1 MKGKALF
8 ASLMLLLVAIF
19 AMASV
24 NAQIA
29 IDEVEFDDDEISPSG
44 STEIRNFEK
53 NQEVEVKVHFTF
65 EDNADGVSDSAEEVE
80 VEVELTGYDGDRVRE
95 SEYVDEVKEGE
106 SYIERLSLDF
116 PWDMDQDYY
125 TMRVYICPRSGD
137 CVEETYELDVESEE
151 HGFVIKDVDFSP
163 GLTVEAGRAL
173 LTTVRVENIGDEE
186 DDEGVKIKIS
196 IPELGL
202 SASDYLDEVD
212 EDDSV
217 SSEELYL
224 RIPSDTS
231 AGSYDV
237 EVSVTFDD
245 GDETV
250 TEEYTLTV
258 VTAAEKEAEETTET
272 QPVESKTVIT
282 VGPESQDMTAGQGG
296 AVYPITLTNAAG
308 QAKTYVISV
317 SGYNSWGSV
326 RLDPSNVV
334 VLEEGQTQTVYL
346 FVSANEDASGSQT
359 FAVTVSAGGETLKQ
373 MLLTANIEPAVAEEV
388 SKETSWDSVKK
399 GLEVGLIVL
408 VILLVILGLI
418 IVVNKLRSQ
427 DNEEDEKSK
436 TYY

>member
-1 MKGKALF
+1 MF

-24 NAQIA
+24 NAQIV
-29 IDEVEFDDDEISPSG
+29 IGEVEFDDDEVSPSG
-44 STEIRNFEK
+44 STEIRNFER
-53 NQEVEVKVHFTF
+53 NQEVEVKVHFTM
-65 EDNADGVSDSAEEVE
+65 EDNGDSVADSDEEVE
-80 VEVELTGYDGDRVRE
+80 IEVELTGYDGDRVRDT
-95 SEYVDEVKEGE
+95 EYIDEVKEGE
-106 SYIERLSLDF
+106 SYVERLTLSF

-137 CVEETYELDVESEE
+137 CVEETYDLDVEAEE

-186 DDEGVKIKIS
+186 DNEGVKVKVS

-217 SSEELYL
+217 SSEELYI
-224 RIPSDTS
+224 RIPSETS

-237 EVSVTFDD
+237 EVSVTYDD

-250 TEEYTLTV
+250 SEEYTIT
-258 VTAAEKEAEETTET
+258 VTATEEEVAAEE
-272 QPVESKTVIT
+272 PAVESKTVIT
-282 VGPESQDMTAGQGG
+282 VGPEAQDMTAGQGG

-308 QAKTYVISV
+308 EAKTYVISV

-359 FAVTVSAGGETLKQ
+359 FAVTVNAGSETLKQ
-373 MLLTANIEPAVAEEV
+373 MLLTANVEPAATEDVAEET
-388 SKETSWDSVKK
+388 SSWDSVKK

-427 DNEEDEKSK
+427 DDDEEDDKSK

>member
-1 MKGKALF
+1 MKGKAMF

-24 NAQIA
+24 NAQIV
-29 IDEVEFDDDEISPSG
+29 IDEVEFDDDEVSPSG
-44 STEIRNFEK
+44 STEIRNFER
-53 NQEVEVKVHFTF
+53 NQEVEVKVHFTM
-65 EDNADGVSDSAEEVE
+65 EDNGDSVADSDEEVE
-80 VEVELTGYDGDRVRE
+80 IEVELTGYDGDRVRDT
-95 SEYVDEVKEGE
+95 EYIDEVKEGE
-106 SYIERLSLDF
+106 SYVERLTLSF

-137 CVEETYELDVESEE
+137 CVEETYDLDVEAEE

-186 DDEGVKIKIS
+186 DNEGVKVKVS

-217 SSEELYL
+217 SSEELYI
-224 RIPSDTS
+224 RIPSETS

-237 EVSVTFDD
+237 EVSVTYDD

-250 TEEYTLTV
+250 SEEYTIT
-258 VTAAEKEAEETTET
+258 VTATEEEVAAEE
-272 QPVESKTVIT
+272 PAVESKTVIT
-282 VGPESQDMTAGQGG
+282 VGPEAQDMTAGQGG

-308 QAKTYVISV
+308 EAKTYVISV

-359 FAVTVSAGGETLKQ
+359 YAVTVSAGSETLKQ
-373 MLLTANIEPAVAEEV
+373 MLLTANVEPAATEDVAEET
-388 SKETSWDSVKK
+388 SSWDSVKK

-427 DNEEDEKSK
+427 DDDEEDDKSK

>member
-1 MKGKALF
+1 MKGKAIF

-24 NAQIA
+24 SAQIVSV
-29 IDEVEFDDDEISPSG
+29 DEVEFDDDEVSPSS
-44 STEIRNFEK
+44 STEIRNFERP
-53 NQEVEVKVHFTF
+53 EDGVEVKVHFTAL
-65 EDNADGVSDSAEEVE
+65 ENAEEVE
-80 VEVELTGYDGDRVRE
+80 VEVELTGYDDSNDRVRDT
-95 SEYVDEVKEGE
+95 EYVDEIKAGE
-106 SYIERLSLDF
+106 TYVERLTLDF
-116 PWDMDQDYY
+116 PWDMTQDFY
-125 TMRVYICPRSGD
+125 TLRVYICQRSGD
-137 CVEETYELDVESEE
+137 CVEETYELDIEAVE
-151 HGFVIKDVDFSP
+151 HGFAIKDVDFSP

-173 LTTVRVENIGDEE
+173 LTTVRVENFGDEE
-186 DDEGVKIKIS
+186 DNEGVKVKVS

-217 SSEELYL
+217 SSEELYI
-224 RIPSDTS
+224 RIPSDAS

-237 EVSVTFDD
+237 EVSVTYDD

-250 TEEYTLTV
+250 SEEYTLTV
-258 VTAAEKEAEETTET
+258 TATEEVAAEEPA
-272 QPVESKTVIT
+272 VESKTVIT
-282 VGPESQDMTAGQGG
+282 VGPEAQDMTAGQGG

-308 QAKTYVISV
+308 EAKTYVISV

-334 VLEEGQTQTVYL
+334 VLGQGETQTVYL

-359 FAVTVSAGGETLKQ
+359 FAVTVSAGSETLKQ
-373 MLLTANIEPAVAEEV
+373 MLLTANVEPAATEDVSEEA
-388 SKETSWDSVKK
+388 SSWDSVKK

-427 DNEEDEKSK
+427 DDDEEDDKSK

>member
-1 MKGKALF
+1 MF

-24 NAQIA
+24 NAQIV
-29 IDEVEFDDDEISPSG
+29 IDEVEFDDDEVSPSG
-44 STEIRNFEK
+44 STEIRNFER
-53 NQEVEVKVHFTF
+53 NQEVEVKVHFTM
-65 EDNADGVSDSAEEVE
+65 EDNGDSVADSDEEVE
-80 VEVELTGYDGDRVRE
+80 IEVELTGYDGDRVRDT
-95 SEYVDEVKEGE
+95 EYIDEVKEGE
-106 SYIERLSLDF
+106 SYVERLTLSF

-137 CVEETYELDVESEE
+137 CVEETYDLDVEAEE

-186 DDEGVKIKIS
+186 DNEGVKVKVS

-217 SSEELYL
+217 SSEELYI
-224 RIPSDTS
+224 RIPSETS

-237 EVSVTFDD
+237 EVSVTYDD

-250 TEEYTLTV
+250 SEEYTIT
-258 VTAAEKEAEETTET
+258 VTATEEEVAAEE
-272 QPVESKTVIT
+272 PAVESKTVIT
-282 VGPESQDMTAGQGG
+282 VGPEAQDMTAGQGG

-308 QAKTYVISV
+308 EAKTYVISV

-359 FAVTVSAGGETLKQ
+359 YAVTVSAGSETLKQ
-373 MLLTANIEPAVAEEV
+373 MLLTANVEPAATEDVAEET
-388 SKETSWDSVKK
+388 SSWDSVKK

-427 DNEEDEKSK
+427 DDDEEDDKSK

>member
-1 MKGKALF
+1 MF

-24 NAQIA
+24 SAQIV
-29 IDEVEFDDDEISPSG
+29 IDEVEFDDDEISASS
-44 STEIRNFEK
+44 STEIRNFER
-53 NQEVEVKVHFTF
+53 NQEVEVKVHFTM
-65 EDNADGVSDSAEEVE
+65 EDNGDSVADSDEEVE
-80 VEVELTGYDGDRVRE
+80 VEVEFTGYDGDRVRDT
-95 SEYVDEVKEGE
+95 EYVDEVKEGE
-106 SYIERLSLDF
+106 SYVERLTLEF

-137 CVEETYELDVESEE
+137 CVEETYELDVEAEE

-186 DDEGVKIKIS
+186 DNEGVKVKVS

-217 SSEELYL
+217 SSEELYI
-224 RIPSDTS
+224 RIPSDAS

-237 EVSVTFDD
+237 EVSVTYDD

-250 TEEYTLTV
+250 SEEYTLTV
-258 VTAAEKEAEETTET
+258 TATEEEEVAAEEPA
-272 QPVESKTVIT
+272 VESKTVIT
-282 VGPESQDMTAGQGG
+282 VGPEAQDMTAGQGG

-308 QAKTYVISV
+308 EAKTYVISV

-359 FAVTVSAGGETLKQ
+359 FAVTVSAGSETLKQ
-373 MLLTANIEPAVAEEV
+373 MLLTANVEPAATEDVAEEA
-388 SKETSWDSVKK
+388 SSWDSVKK

-427 DNEEDEKSK
+427 DDDEEDDKSK

>member
-1 MKGKALF
+1 MKGKAMF

-24 NAQIA
+24 NAQIV
-29 IDEVEFDDDEISPSG
+29 IDEVEFDDDEISPSS
-44 STEIRNFEK
+44 STEIRNFER
-53 NQEVEVKVHFTF
+53 NQEVEVKVHFTM
-65 EDNADGVSDSAEEVE
+65 EDNGDSVADSDEEVE
-80 VEVELTGYDGDRVRE
+80 VEVELTGYDGDRVRDT
-95 SEYVDEVKEGE
+95 EYVDEVKEGE
-106 SYIERLSLDF
+106 SYVERLTLSF

-125 TMRVYICPRSGD
+125 TLRVYICPRSGD
-137 CVEETYELDVESEE
+137 CIEETYELDVEAEE

-173 LTTVRVENIGDEE
+173 LTTVRIENIGDEE
-186 DDEGVKIKIS
+186 DNDGVKVKVS

-217 SSEELYL
+217 SSEELYI

-231 AGSYDV
+231 AGTYDV
-237 EVSVTFDD
+237 KVSVTYDD

-250 TEEYTLTV
+250 SEEYTLTV
-258 VTAAEKEAEETTET
+258 TATEEEVAAEEPA
-272 QPVESKTVIT
+272 VESKTVIT
-282 VGPESQDMTAGQGG
+282 VGPEAQDMTAGQGG

-308 QAKTYVISV
+308 EAKTYVISV

-359 FAVTVSAGGETLKQ
+359 FAVTVSAGSEALKQ
-373 MLLTANIEPAVAEEV
+373 MLLTANVEPAATEEV
-388 SKETSWDSVKK
+388 SEEASSWDSVKK

-427 DNEEDEKSK
+427 DDDEEDEKSK

>member
-1 MKGKALF
+1 MKGKAIF

-24 NAQIA
+24 SEQIV
-29 IDEVEFDDDEISPSG
+29 IDEVEFDDDEVSASS
-44 STEIRNFEK
+44 STEIRNFER
-53 NQEVEVKVHFTF
+53 NQEVEVKVHFTM
-65 EDNADGVSDSAEEVE
+65 EDNGDSVADSDEEVE
-80 VEVELTGYDGDRVRE
+80 VEVELTGYDGDRVRDT
-95 SEYVDEVKEGE
+95 EYVDEVKEGE
-106 SYIERLSLDF
+106 SYVERLTLSF
-116 PWDMDQDYY
+116 PWYMDQDYY

-137 CVEETYELDVESEE
+137 CVEETYELDVEAEE

-186 DDEGVKIKIS
+186 DDEGVKVKVS

-202 SASDYLDEVD
+202 SSSDYLDEVD

-217 SSEELYL
+217 SSEELYI
-224 RIPSDTS
+224 RIPSEAS

-237 EVSVTFDD
+237 EVSVTYDD

-250 TEEYTLTV
+250 SEEYTLTV
-258 VTAAEKEAEETTET
+258 TATEEVAAEEPA
-272 QPVESKTVIT
+272 VESKTVIT
-282 VGPESQDMTAGQGG
+282 VGPEAQDMTAGQGG

-308 QAKTYVISV
+308 EAKTYVISV

-359 FAVTVSAGGETLKQ
+359 FAVTVSAGSETLKQ
-373 MLLTANIEPAVAEEV
+373 MLLTANVEPAATEDVSEEA
-388 SKETSWDSVKK
+388 SASSWDSVKK

-427 DNEEDEKSK
+427 DDDEEDDKSK